1 MILWDMRSMT
11 EVMPFKSDHKNAFHN
26 FQVRVYVADT
36 DFSGVVYHA
45 RYLEFFERG
54 RSEFLR
60 ETGFN
65 NKMLAAGGEGEKL
78 FFVVRYME
86 ISFLRPA
93 QIDQLLVVKT
103 RVNHIQGARFF
114 MEQSIVHEATTLVT
128 AKVEIALINEEAK
141 PRRLP
146 KELFAKMLG

>member
-1 MILWDMRSMT
+1 METSS
-11 EVMPFKSDHKNAFHN
+11 FKNDHTNTFHD

-65 NKMLAAGGEGEKL
+65 SKMLASGIEGEKL
-78 FFVVRYME
+78 FFVVRHMD
-86 ISFLRPA
+86 INFLHPA
-93 QIDQLLVVKT
+93 QIDNLLTIKT
-103 RVNHIQGARFF
+103 RINRRQGARFF
-114 MEQSIVHEATTLVT
+114 MEQVLMREDEMLVT
-128 AKVEIALINEEAK
+128 AKVEIALINEIGK

-146 KELFAKMLG
+146 KELFSTMLV

>member
-1 MILWDMRSMT
+1 MNKTNSLTNISAND
-11 EVMPFKSDHKNAFHN
+11 FHD

-60 ETGFN
+60 DTGCN
-65 NKMLAAGGEGEKL
+65 NKMLAAGVEGEKL
-78 FFVVRYME
+78 FFVVRHMKLH
-86 ISFLRPA
+86 FLRPA
-93 QIDQLLVVKT
+93 QIDHLLTIKT
-103 RVNHIQGARFF
+103 RIQSIQGARFF
-114 MEQSIVHEATTLVT
+114 MEQHILHEDVMLVK
-128 AKVEIALINEEAK
+128 ADVEIALINEIGK

-146 KELFAKMLG
+146 KGLFAKLVI

>member
-1 MILWDMRSMT
+1 MT
-11 EVMPFKSDHKNAFHN
+11 ETNFLISTPTNEFHN

-60 ETGFN
+60 VTGFN
-65 NKMLAAGGEGEKL
+65 NKMLAAGVEGEKL
-78 FFVVRYME
+78 FFVVRHME
-86 ISFLRPA
+86 LHFLRPA
-93 QIDQLLVVKT
+93 QIDHLLIVKT
-103 RVNHIQGARFF
+103 RIHRVQGARFF
-114 MEQSIVHEATTLVT
+114 MEQQIFHEDMMLVR
-128 AKVEIALINEEAK
+128 AKVEIAVINETGK

-146 KELFAKMLG
+146 KELFATLVV